1 MSSRTSTPGTSGAA
15 SGAAGSGDGSPA
27 TGAGGS
33 SWRPL
38 VIAGVIVLVAALV
51 AGAMVLGSVLARPST
66 PTADSVD
73 AGFSRD
79 MRAHHS
85 QAVQMSFLVRERTDD
100 ADVDQLALDILL
112 TQQQQVGQMYAWL
125 EDWGLPQSSSGDRMA
140 WMSDASMG
148 GMDRGD
154 RDLGDMGDM
163 GDMAGGMPGMASNAE
178 LQALEAAEGEDAE
191 RIFLQLMIPHHEAGV
206 EMADYAV
213 ENASTGQVRL
223 LAESISVAQQ
233 SELTVL
239 NDLLDERGGPVTL
252 S

>member
-1 MSSRTSTPGTSGAA
+1 M
-15 SGAAGSGDGSPA
+15 
-27 TGAGGS
+27 
-33 SWRPL
+33 
-38 VIAGVIVLVAALV
+38 IVLVAAAL
-51 AGAMVLGSVLARPST
+51 AGALVLGAALGRPST

-85 QAVQMSFLVRERTDD
+85 QAVQMSFLVRERSGD

-125 EDWGLPQSSSGDRMA
+125 EDWGLPQASSADRMA
-140 WMSDASMG
+140 WMSDSAMTGSGEMS
-148 GMDRGD
+148 GMDMSD
-154 RDLGDMGDM
+154 DLP
-163 GDMAGGMPGMASNAE
+163 GGMPGMASNAE
-178 LQALEAAEGEDAE
+178 LQALEAAEGEQAA

-213 ENASTGQVRL
+213 ENAETEQVRR
-223 LAESISVAQQ
+223 LAESISAAQQ

-239 NDLLDERGGPVTL
+239 NDLLDERDGPVTL

>member
-1 MSSRTSTPGTSGAA
+1 MSAGTSTPGTSAAA
-15 SGAAGSGDGSPA
+15 SGAAGPGDSAA
-27 TGAGGS
+27 TGAGS
-33 SWRPL
+33 SSRRPFL
-38 VIAGVIVLVAALV
+38 LAGAIVVVAALV

-66 PTADSVD
+66 PAADSVD

-125 EDWGLPQSSSGDRMA
+125 EDWGLPQSSSEDQMA

-148 GMDRGD
+148 GMD
-154 RDLGDMGDM
+154 MGDIE
-163 GDMAGGMPGMASNAE
+163 GMAGGMPGMASNAE
-178 LQALEAAEGEDAE
+178 LQALEAAQGEEAE

-213 ENASTGQVRL
+213 ENASTAQVRL
-223 LAESISVAQQ
+223 LAESISAAQQ
-233 SELTVL
+233 SELKVL
-239 NDLLDERGGPVTL
+239 NDLLDERGGPVAL

>member
-1 MSSRTSTPGTSGAA
+1 VSEGAA
-15 SGAAGSGDGSPA
+15 PEAQGSSAGSRR
-27 TGAGGS
+27 
-33 SWRPL
+33 RPL
-38 VIAGVIVLVAALV
+38 LVAGALILVAALV
-51 AGAMVLGSVLARPST
+51 AGALLLGSLLGSPST
-66 PTADSVD
+66 PAADSVD

-125 EDWGLPQSSSGDRMA
+125 DAWGLPQASTEDRMA
-140 WMSDASMG
+140 WMSGSSMGDMSGMG
-148 GMDRGD
+148 GMS
-154 RDLGDMGDM
+154 
-163 GDMAGGMPGMASNAE
+163 GGMPGMASNAE
-178 LQALEAAEGEDAE
+178 LQALEAAEGEEAE

-213 ENASTGQVRL
+213 ENAETDQVRS
-223 LAESISVAQQ
+223 LAESISAAQQ

-239 NDLLDERGGPVTL
+239 GDLLDERGGPVTL

>member
-1 MSSRTSTPGTSGAA
+1 MSAGTTTPGTSGAG
-15 SGAAGSGDGSPA
+15 STGAPDTTDGSRR
-27 TGAGGS
+27 
-33 SWRPL
+33 RPFL
-38 VIAGVIVLVAALV
+38 VAGVIVLVAALV
-51 AGAMVLGSVLARPST
+51 AGAMVLGSVLARPDV

-125 EDWGLPQSSSGDRMA
+125 EDWGLPQSSSEDRMA

-148 GMDRGD
+148 DMSGM
-154 RDLGDMGDM
+154 
-163 GDMAGGMPGMASNAE
+163 DMAGGMPGMASNAE
-178 LQALEAAEGEDAE
+178 LQALEAAEGEEAE

-213 ENASTGQVRL
+213 ENASTEQVRL
-223 LAESISVAQQ
+223 LAESISAAQQ

>member
-1 MSSRTSTPGTSGAA
+1 MLV
-15 SGAAGSGDGSPA
+15 AG
-27 TGAGGS
+27 
-33 SWRPL
+33 L
-38 VIAGVIVLVAALV
+38 IVLVAAGL
-51 AGAMVLGSVLARPST
+51 AGALVLGSVLARPDT
-66 PTADSVD
+66 PTAGSVD

-85 QAVQMSFLVRERTDD
+85 QAVQMSFLVREATDD

-125 EDWGLPQSSSGDRMA
+125 EEWGLPQSSSDDRMA
-140 WMSDASMG
+140 WMGGSG
-148 GMDRGD
+148 GMDM
-154 RDLGDMGDM
+154 DMSSM
-163 GDMAGGMPGMASNAE
+163 PGGMPGMASNAD
-178 LQALEAAEGEDAE
+178 LRTLEGARGERAA

-213 ENASTGQVRL
+213 EHAETEQVRR

-239 NDLLDERGGPVTL
+239 GDLLDERGGPVTL

>member
-1 MSSRTSTPGTSGAA
+1 MSARASA
-15 SGAAGSGDGSPA
+15 SGTPP
-27 TGAGGS
+27 GADRRS
-33 SWRPL
+33 RRPL
-38 VIAGVIVLVAALV
+38 LVAGAVVLVAALV
-51 AGAMVLGSVLARPST
+51 AGALVLGSLLSRPDVPS
-66 PTADSVD
+66 ADSVD

-85 QAVQMSFLVRERTDD
+85 QAVQMSFLVREATDD

-125 EDWGLPQSSSGDRMA
+125 EEWGLPQSSSSDRMA
-140 WMSDASMG
+140 WMGHSGDMDMGGAEGTDMASMP
-148 GMDRGD
+148 
-154 RDLGDMGDM
+154 
-163 GDMAGGMPGMASNAE
+163 GGMPGMASNAD
-178 LQALEAAEGEDAE
+178 LQALEDARGERAE
-191 RIFLQLMIPHHEAGV
+191 RIFLQLMVPHHEAGV

-213 ENASTGQVRL
+213 EHAGTEQVRQ

-239 NDLLDERGGPVTL
+239 NDLLDERGGPVTP

>member
-1 MSSRTSTPGTSGAA
+1 MSAGTSTPGTSAAA
-15 SGAAGSGDGSPA
+15 SGSAGSGDGSTA

-33 SWRPL
+33 SRRPL
-38 VIAGVIVLVAALV
+38 LIAGAIVLVAALV

-66 PTADSVD
+66 PAADSVD
-73 AGFSRD
+73 AGFARD

-125 EDWGLPQSSSGDRMA
+125 EDWGLPQSSSEDRMA

-148 GMDRGD
+148 GMDTGD
-154 RDLGDMGDM
+154 TDM
-163 GDMAGGMPGMASNAE
+163 GDMAGGMPGMASTAE
-178 LQALEAAEGEDAE
+178 IQALEEAEGEKAE
-191 RIFLQLMIPHHEAGV
+191 RIFLQLMIPHHQAGV

-213 ENASTGQVRL
+213 ENASTERVRL
-223 LAESISVAQQ
+223 LAESISAAQQ

-239 NDLLDERGGPVTL
+239 KDLLDERGGPVSL

>member
-1 MSSRTSTPGTSGAA
+1 MSAGARR
-15 SGAAGSGDGSPA
+15 PA
-27 TGAGGS
+27 
-33 SWRPL
+33 L
-38 VIAGVIVLVAALV
+38 LAGVIVLVAALV
-51 AGAMVLGSVLARPST
+51 AGALVLGSVLSRPDLPS
-66 PTADSVD
+66 ADSVD

-85 QAVQMSFLVRERTDD
+85 QAVQMSFLVREATDD

-125 EDWGLPQSSSGDRMA
+125 EEWGLPQSSSGDRMV
-140 WMSDASMG
+140 WMGDASMG
-148 GMDRGD
+148 GMDMGGED
-154 RDLGDMGDM
+154 GMDMSSM
-163 GDMAGGMPGMASNAE
+163 PGGMPGMASNAD
-178 LQALEAAEGEDAE
+178 LQALERARGERAA

-213 ENASTGQVRL
+213 ENAETEQVRR

-239 NDLLDERGGPVTL
+239 NDLLDERGGPVAL

>member
-1 MSSRTSTPGTSGAA
+1 MS
-15 SGAAGSGDGSPA
+15 DGSRR
-27 TGAGGS
+27 
-33 SWRPL
+33 RPL
-38 VIAGVIVLVAALV
+38 LVAGLIVLVAAAL
-51 AGAMVLGSVLARPST
+51 AGALLLGSVLARPDT
-66 PTADSVD
+66 PAADSVD

-85 QAVQMSFLVRERTDD
+85 QAVQMSFLVREATDD

-125 EDWGLPQSSSGDRMA
+125 EEWGLPQSSGADRMA
-140 WMSDASMG
+140 WMGHSGDMDMG
-148 GMDRGD
+148 G
-154 RDLGDMGDM
+154 GDMSSM
-163 GDMAGGMPGMASNAE
+163 PGGMPGMASNAD
-178 LQALEAAEGEDAE
+178 LQALEDARGERAA

-213 ENASTGQVRL
+213 EHAETEQVRR

>member
-1 MSSRTSTPGTSGAA
+1 MSAGTSTRGPSVAGSPGTP
-15 SGAAGSGDGSPA
+15 D
-27 TGAGGS
+27 TAGGS
-33 SWRPL
+33 SRRPFL
-38 VIAGVIVLVAALV
+38 VAGAIVLVAALV
-51 AGAMVLGSVLARPST
+51 AGAMVLGSVLARPDV
-66 PTADSVD
+66 PAADSVD

-125 EDWGLPQSSSGDRMA
+125 EEWGLPQSSSEPRMT
-140 WMSDASMG
+140 WMSGAMGDMDMG
-148 GMDRGD
+148 G
-154 RDLGDMGDM
+154 M

-178 LQALEAAEGEDAE
+178 LQALEAAEGEEAE

-213 ENASTGQVRL
+213 AHASTEQVRV
-223 LAESISVAQQ
+223 LAESNSAAQQ

>member
-1 MSSRTSTPGTSGAA
+1 MSEGSRR
-15 SGAAGSGDGSPA
+15 
-27 TGAGGS
+27 
-33 SWRPL
+33 RPVL
-38 VIAGVIVLVAALV
+38 VAGVVILVAALV
-51 AGAMVLGSVLARPST
+51 AGSLLLGSVLARPDV
-66 PTADSVD
+66 PAADSVD

-125 EDWGLPQSSSGDRMA
+125 EDWGLPQSSSEDRMA
-140 WMSDASMG
+140 WMGGASMT
-148 GMDRGD
+148 GMDMGGA
-154 RDLGDMGDM
+154 RDTAELP
-163 GDMAGGMPGMASNAE
+163 GGMPGMASNAE
-178 LQALEAAEGEDAE
+178 LQDLEDARGE
-191 RIFLQLMIPHHEAGV
+191 RAARIFLQLMIPHHEAGV

-213 ENASTGQVRL
+213 EHASTERVRG

>member
-1 MSSRTSTPGTSGAA
+1 M
-15 SGAAGSGDGSPA
+15 
-27 TGAGGS
+27 
-33 SWRPL
+33 
-38 VIAGVIVLVAALV
+38 
-51 AGAMVLGSVLARPST
+51 
-66 PTADSVD
+66 D

-85 QAVQMSFLVRERTDD
+85 QAVQMSFLVRERTND

-125 EDWGLPQSSSGDRMA
+125 EDWGLPQSSSEDRMA

-148 GMDRGD
+148 GMDMGD
-154 RDLGDMGDM
+154 ADM

-178 LQALEAAEGEDAE
+178 LQALEAAEGEEAE

-213 ENASTGQVRL
+213 ENASTEQVRL
-223 LAESISVAQQ
+223 LAESISAAQQ

>member
-1 MSSRTSTPGTSGAA
+1 MSDTPRR
-15 SGAAGSGDGSPA
+15 
-27 TGAGGS
+27 
-33 SWRPL
+33 RPF
-38 VIAGVIVLVAALV
+38 LV
-51 AGAMVLGSVLARPST
+51 AGLIVVVAAALAGALLLGSVLARPDA
-66 PTADSVD
+66 PAADSVD

-125 EDWGLPQSSSGDRMA
+125 EDWGLPQSSTEDRMA

-148 GMDRGD
+148 GMDMEEMD
-154 RDLGDMGDM
+154 RAEMP
-163 GDMAGGMPGMASNAE
+163 GGMPGMASNAE
-178 LQALEAAEGEDAE
+178 LQALEDARGERAA

-206 EMADYAV
+206 EMADDAV
-213 ENASTGQVRL
+213 KHAGTDQVRL
-223 LAESISVAQQ
+223 LARSISVAQQ

-239 NDLLDERGGPVTL
+239 NDLLDERGGPVSL